1 MSPTSDVGK
10 LPGVFINRKE
20 ELKHLGTWWD
30 APEAALGIVWGRR
43 RVGKTALIQHFAEER
58 PTVFHTGGGRPAAAE
73 LAALARA
80 ALPVLGDGIRD
91 LDARPFTDWD
101 DALETLALAAA
112 DRPLLLVLDEM
123 PALTTTSP
131 ELPSVIRGAWDRLR
145 SRTKLKLLLCG
156 SAVRTMEAM
165 QEEREPLYGRLDL
178 TLLLHPFRPHEAAQ
192 MLPRLNPAQ
201 RALVWGLVGGM
212 PLYLQW
218 WDQGASLRAN
228 LERLACTP
236 GGHLL
241 TEGQLVL
248 ATEGEGG
255 DLARQVLYAI
265 AAGRTRFNEIEQVV
279 RADPGRTLDRL
290 VALRLVE
297 RIVPVTESPRSTRR
311 RVYRIADNFL
321 AFWLGLLDRYRP
333 EIERGLGETI
343 LPVLLGSLDDH
354 MGGPWEEA
362 FRDHLRRLTAA
373 GELGGEVV
381 AIGPFWT
388 SADDPTEIDAVALA
402 GRNREAVLLGEAKWA
417 KRVKS
422 PPLRAELERK
432 SAALPRLADELRYV
446 VCARERV
453 DDAEGVLALTAAD
466 IF

>member
-1 MSPTSDVGK
+1 M
-10 LPGVFINRKE
+10 FINRKE
-20 ELKHLGTWWD
+20 ELEQLGAWWD

-43 RVGKTALIQHFAEER
+43 RVGKTALIQHFATDR
-58 PTVFHTGGGRPAAAE
+58 PTVFHTGGGRPPAAE

-80 ALPVLGDGIRD
+80 AAPLLGDGLRD
-91 LDARPFTDWD
+91 LDARPFADWD
-101 DALETLALAAA
+101 DALETLARAAA

-123 PALTTTSP
+123 PALATTSP
-131 ELPSVIRGAWDRLR
+131 ELPSTIRAAWDRLR

-165 QEEREPLYGRLDL
+165 QEERAPLYGRLDL
-178 TLLLHPFRPHEAAQ
+178 ALLLHPFRPHEAAQ
-192 MLPRLNPAQ
+192 MLPRLTPPQ

-212 PLYLQW
+212 PLYLRW
-218 WDQGASLRAN
+218 WDQGATPRAN

-265 AAGRTRFNEIEQVV
+265 AAGRTRFNEIEQAV

-290 VALRLVE
+290 VALRLVD
-297 RIVPVTESPRSTRR
+297 RVVPVTENPRSTRR
-311 RVYRIADNFL
+311 RIYRIADNFL

-333 EIERGLGETI
+333 EIERGLGKSI

-362 FRDHLRRLTAA
+362 FRDHLRLLAA
-373 GELGGEVV
+373 SGALGEDIV

-388 SADDPTEIDAVALA
+388 SADEPAEIDAVALA
-402 GRNREAVLLGEAKWA
+402 GRGREAVLLGEAKWA
-417 KRVKS
+417 KRVKAPS
-422 PPLRAELERK
+422 LRAELERK
-432 SAALPRLADELRYV
+432 AAALPRLVDEPRYAI
-446 VCARERV
+446 CARERV
-453 DDAEGVLALTAAD
+453 DDATGVLAITAD
-466 IF
+466 EIF